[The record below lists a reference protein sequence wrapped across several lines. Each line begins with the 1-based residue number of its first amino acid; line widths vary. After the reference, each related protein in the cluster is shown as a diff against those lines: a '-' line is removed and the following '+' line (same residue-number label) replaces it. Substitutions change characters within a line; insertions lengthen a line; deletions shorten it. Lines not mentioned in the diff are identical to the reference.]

1 MTMRRL
7 LFAVLAALIVSAA
20 SAAPPSD
27 TAATL
32 KIYQRT
38 NQSIVAVTEAA
49 IKRFNASYPKV
60 KVEMQWQP
68 LGSWGEYISG
78 FLNQAAAGNAPD
90 IYEVAIEGF
99 SAVASKGLFVP
110 LDELIARDPAA
121 KKLLADIDPNL
132 LAGMSYGT
140 GGKLYFF
147 PTSWNSVVVFY
158 NKDLFDQAGVA
169 YPNAEWTWD
178 DFLKAAKALTKRG
191 ADGRPTQYGYFVPGY
206 NFGLTPWLLTN
217 DTDKLKNHWH
227 ESNVKDPRF
236 RESLQ
241 FLHDLIHVHR
251 VAPGFEKGVGDAQFA
266 ARQVAMFSAGHWPVP
281 TLLASGMKNVGVQ
294 TMPAKLRKTTVF
306 GVGGLGITRSSRN
319 PELAWELIKELTG
332 PVAQKMYA
340 DTGRNVPALR
350 SAAADAGFLK
360 FPGNAR
366 LFYASA
372 ASAIPIASPSN
383 FSEVEDI
390 FMRNVDLYL
399 TDNAKLD
406 EMLER
411 LDAELTRAMRRA
423 R

>member
-1 MTMRRL
+1 MTIVRL
-7 LFAVLAALIVSAA
+7 LFAVIVALIVSAA
-20 SAAPPSD
+20 AAAPPSD

-49 IKRFNASYPKV
+49 IKRFNANYPKV

-158 NKDLFDQAGVA
+158 NKDLFDQAGLA
-169 YPNAEWTWD
+169 YPSAEWTWE

-206 NFGLTPWLLTN
+206 NFGLAPWL
-217 DTDKLKNHWH
+217 
-227 ESNVKDPRF
+227 P
-236 RESLQ
+236 
-241 FLHDLIHVHR
+241 
-251 VAPGFEKGVGDAQFA
+251 
-266 ARQVAMFSAGHWPVP
+266 P
-281 TLLASGMKNVGVQ
+281 T
-294 TMPAKLRKTTVF
+294 TPT
-306 GVGGLGITRSSRN
+306 SSRTIGTN
-319 PELAWELIKELTG
+319 RT
-332 PVAQKMYA
+332 
-340 DTGRNVPALR
+340 
-350 SAAADAGFLK
+350 
-360 FPGNAR
+360 
-366 LFYASA
+366 
-372 ASAIPIASPSN
+372 
-383 FSEVEDI
+383 
-390 FMRNVDLYL
+390 
-399 TDNAKLD
+399 
-406 EMLER
+406 
-411 LDAELTRAMRRA
+411 
-423 R
+423 